1 MNSGWMKVHRSL
13 LNKPIW
19 TEATSEQKVVL
30 MTLLMMA
37 NYEEK
42 QWEWG
47 GKVYVLQPGQF
58 VTSLPMLVQ
67 RCGKG
72 VTVQK
77 IRTALK
83 RFEAYGFLT
92 DESTNQNRLIT
103 IVNWGSYQ
111 GNDCKLTGGLTGNQQ
126 TGNRQLTATKKE
138 RTKNIRKRARVN
150 EFTLD
155 LTKGEAI

>member
-13 LNKPIW
+13 WNKPIW
-19 TEATSEQKVVL
+19 TEGTPEQKVIL

-37 NYEEK
+37 NYEER

-47 GKVYVLQPGQF
+47 GKVYSLQPGQF
-58 VTSLPMLVQ
+58 VTSLPAIVQ

-72 VTVQK
+72 VTIQK
-77 IRTALK
+77 VRTALK

-103 IVNWGSYQ
+103 IVNWGFYQ
-111 GNDCKLTGGLTGNQQ
+111 GDERVRTGNGTGKQQ
-126 TGNRQLTATKKE
+126 TGNRQLTATNKE
-138 RTKNIRKRARVN
+138 RMKKIRNVRRVN
-150 EFTLD
+150 EFQLD

>member
-1 MNSGWMKVHRSL
+1 MKLHRSL

-19 TEATSEQKVVL
+19 TEATSEQKVIL
-30 MTLLMMA
+30 ITLLMMA
-37 NYEEK
+37 NYEER

-47 GKVYVLQPGQF
+47 GKFYLLQPGQF
-58 VTSLPMLVQ
+58 VTSLPTLVQ

-103 IVNWGSYQ
+103 IVNWGFYQ
-111 GNDCKLTGGLTGNQQ
+111 RNGCKVTGGVTGNRH
-126 TGNRQLTATKKE
+126 TYNRQLTTTKKE
-138 RTKNIRKRARVN
+138 RTKNIEIERV
-150 EFTLD
+150 
-155 LTKGEAI
+155 